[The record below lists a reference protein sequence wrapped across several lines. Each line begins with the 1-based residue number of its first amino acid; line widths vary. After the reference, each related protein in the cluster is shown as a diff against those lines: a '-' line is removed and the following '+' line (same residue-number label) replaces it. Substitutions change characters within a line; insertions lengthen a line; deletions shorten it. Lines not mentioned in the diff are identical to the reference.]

1 MNPGRRMVAARGRVG
16 LVAGLAVLGVLV
28 ALAVRSCGE
37 RRPGAQPPAPQ
48 VVAPSPSGGPATP
61 STGPSGGPSV
71 EQRSASVPLGL
82 AMPELRMVFGSAD
95 VGYGLLSQCEND
107 APRRCR
113 SALLVTLDGGQ
124 SWVERQLPEH
134 GEAPLWIKVVDA
146 TTIGLFAD
154 DGPAAAWLSRD
165 TGRTFQRRPRF
176 PPPAETVPDG
186 WVADCLGLDCAR
198 QVYEYR
204 ADGPHRLTTQPPLH
218 SPLRLLKFDGTRLWA
233 GAVAPDGR
241 PELAV
246 SRDRG
251 NSWKRSD
258 PPVAALRIGDIE
270 ITVSPDGRDVW
281 LVQRTTSGESAML
294 ARFDPAAAVW
304 RPVRLPDEA
313 GDVIA
318 AAALGN
324 GELAATTF
332 NTVGYLVAGGTRW
345 VSPQDMGIHAVT
357 IGLLSDGTLA
367 VTFIAIAT
375 ETNGNPLYDAQSV
388 LLGVGGGTS
397 RQWIQVRLVPSQR

>member
-1 MNPGRRMVAARGRVG
+1 
-16 LVAGLAVLGVLV
+16 
-28 ALAVRSCGE
+28 
-37 RRPGAQPPAPQ
+37 
-48 VVAPSPSGGPATP
+48 
-61 STGPSGGPSV
+61 
-71 EQRSASVPLGL
+71 
-82 AMPELRMVFGSAD
+82 MPELRMVFGSAD

-270 ITVSPDGRDVW
+270 ITVSPDGHDVQHRRVPRRGW
-281 LVQRTTSGESAML
+281 NQVGVTAGHGDPCGHDRPALRRHAGSDLHRHRHRHQRQ
-294 ARFDPAAAVW
+294 PALR
-304 RPVRLPDEA
+304 RPVRPA
-313 GDVIA
+313 GRGRRHQP
-318 AAALGN
+318 ALDPGQTGSVPAVTATPGLSGVKDQPGHDN
-324 GELAATTF
+324 GRPPHVPLLWDLAAGRAPLS
-332 NTVGYLVAGGTRW
+332 VL
-345 VSPQDMGIHAVT
+345 S
-357 IGLLSDGTLA
+357 LLSGST
-367 VTFIAIAT
+367 
-375 ETNGNPLYDAQSV
+375 
-388 LLGVGGGTS
+388 
-397 RQWIQVRLVPSQR
+397 